1 MINYVIRPR
10 HGNLR
15 VVQVIIM
22 EDIYIDKKALRHLR
36 KDPILADLMKR
47 VVPKVSSFTGDL
59 YVDLCSSIVSQ
70 QISTKVAK
78 VIYSRFLDLYDGVPP
93 TPQQLLE
100 TEFEDLRAAS
110 LSKQKG
116 TYMQNIASF
125 WIKHKLHNQDWDA
138 LSDQEILDLLTQ
150 IKGVGEWTVQMILM
164 FSLERPDVLPVGDL
178 VIQQSMVKHYGI
190 FAEKKKELYAK
201 MQAVAELW
209 IPYRTIACRYL
220 WRAKD
225 LD

>member
-1 MINYVIRPR
+1 
-10 HGNLR
+10 
-15 VVQVIIM
+15 M

-36 KDPILADLMKR
+36 KDPIMADLMKR
-47 VVPKVSSFTGDL
+47 VTPKVSSFSGDL
-59 YVDLCSSIVSQ
+59 YTDLCSSIVSQ

-78 VIYSRFLDLYDGVPP
+78 VIYSRFLDLYDGIPP
-93 TPQQLLE
+93 TPEQLLD
-100 TEFEDLRAAS
+100 TEFETLRAAS

-116 TYMQNIASF
+116 TYMQNIAAF
-125 WIKHKLHNQDWDA
+125 WVEHKLHKQDWKQ

-178 VIQQSMVKHYGI
+178 VIQQSMIKHYGI
-190 FAEKKKELYAK
+190 KAEKKKELYTK
-201 MQAVAELW
+201 MYKISEQW
-209 IPYRTIACRYL
+209 MPYRTIACRYL

>member
-1 MINYVIRPR
+1 MHIPCYFAQ
-10 HGNLR
+10 LR
-15 VVQVIIM
+15 RSNM
-22 EDIYIDKKALRHLR
+22 EDIYIDKDALKHLR
-36 KDPILADLMKR
+36 KDSVLANIMDR
-47 VVPKVSSFTGDL
+47 VIPKISSFSGDI

-78 VIYSRFLDLYDGVPP
+78 VIYARFLDLYDGSPP
-93 TPQQLLE
+93 TPEQLME
-100 TEFEDLRAAS
+100 TDFDDLRSAS

-116 TYMQNIASF
+116 TYMQNIATF
-125 WIKHKLHNQDWDA
+125 WIENRLHNKDWTKC
-138 LSDQEILDLLTQ
+138 SDDYILELLTQ

-178 VIQQSMVKHYGI
+178 VIQQSMIKHYGI
-190 FAEKKKELYAK
+190 QAEKKKELYAK
-201 MQAVAELW
+201 MNVIAESW

-225 LD
+225 LG

>member
-1 MINYVIRPR
+1 
-10 HGNLR
+10 
-15 VVQVIIM
+15 VVRLD
-22 EDIYIDKKALRHLR
+22 DIHISKKVLKHLK
-36 KDPILADLMKR
+36 KDPVMADLMKR
-47 VVPKVSSFTGDL
+47 VTPKISSFSGDL
-59 YVDLCSSIVSQ
+59 YADLCSSIISQ

-78 VIYSRFLDLYDGVPP
+78 VIYSRFLHLYDGIPP
-93 TPQQLLE
+93 TPEQLLQ
-100 TEFEDLRAAS
+100 TEFDNLRAAS

-125 WIKHKLHNQDWDA
+125 WIEHKLHNQDWNE

-164 FSLERPDVLPVGDL
+164 FSLEREDILPVGDL

-190 FAEKKKELYAK
+190 KAEKKKELYAK
-201 MQAVAELW
+201 MYVVAEPW